1 MVAGGLF
8 GAYATGYLSPYWCF
22 GVYTI
27 FSVAIF
33 ASGFYITNQLEI
45 ESDIEVEQQ
54 IESENIDRRRTCW
67 EEFKHNWQIVKN
79 EFKLRAF

>member
-1 MVAGGLF
+1 MVIGGLF

-22 GVYTI
+22 GIYTI
-27 FSVAIF
+27 FSIAIF

-45 ESDIEVEQQ
+45 ESDIEVEL
-54 IESENIDRRRTCW
+54 IAGRRRTCW
-67 EEFKHNWQIVKN
+67 EEFKHNWKTVMN